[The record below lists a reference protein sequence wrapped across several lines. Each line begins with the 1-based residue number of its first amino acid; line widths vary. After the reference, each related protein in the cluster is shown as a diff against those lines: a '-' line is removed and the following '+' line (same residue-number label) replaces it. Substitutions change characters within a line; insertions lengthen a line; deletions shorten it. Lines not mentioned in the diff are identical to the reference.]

1 MVIYKVLEARR
12 ELRYYYAGTDHVKSC
27 MYHIMYHITVLY
39 WNIKRSLIARF
50 SALCTELQVVQE
62 LI

>member
-27 MYHIMYHITVLY
+27 MYHITVLY